1 MTRIDRRALFSSG
14 AAAALLA
21 ATGLSAA
28 PQRGG
33 LLRAALSGATRAD
46 TWDASPDGLFMRAIS
61 QGAVFENL
69 TEIAADGTLRAELAT
84 SWEAN
89 QDATIWRFHL
99 RENVAFHDGS
109 ALGFAD
115 VVDSLTRA
123 GLTAERIGGAISVRL
138 HTADPNLPYRLAA
151 PEFVIKP
158 ADPGRRA
165 AGIGTGLYRTHK
177 FDPGR
182 HFIGE
187 RVTTHWKDGQAGWF
201 DRVEFVHIPSDEVRA
216 QALREGLV
224 DVADIAEPPAGPFR
238 GLPSDANT
246 TLVAS
251 RDLIVPGIVGGV
263 WPLDNFRMT
272 ERWSRA

>member
-33 LLRAALSGATRAD
+33 LLRAALSGAKRTD
-46 TWDASPDGLFMRAIS
+46 TWDAPPDGLFMQAIS

-89 QDATIWRFHL
+89 DNATIWRFHL

-109 ALGFAD
+109 TLGLAD

-123 GLTAERIGGAISVRL
+123 GLTAERFDGAVAVRL
-138 HTADPNLPYRLAA
+138 PNADPNLPYRLAA

-158 ADPGRRA
+158 FGADLRA
-165 AGIGTGLYRTHK
+165 KGIGSGLYRTHK

-187 RVTTHWKDGQAGWF
+187 RVAEHWKDGQAGWF
-201 DRVEFVHIPSDEVRA
+201 DRVEFVHIASDEVRA

-224 DVADIAEPPAGPFR
+224 DVADIADLPFGPFR
-238 GLPSDANT
+238 GLPSEANT

-251 RDLIVPGIVGGV
+251 RDLIVPGVVGGV

-272 ERWSRA
+272 ERWSRN